1 MATTTTTRK
10 ALTALLIIVASTLL
24 SLPRSEA
31 TATVTGI
38 VTENVTAADQAAYD
52 TAIDLLTSAG
62 FDIPTFRAAFHTTT
76 EACQGYRGLHVRG
89 EDGIA
94 TIHVCA
100 VEADAEL
107 QATRRARVLLHEIAH
122 AWVDQN
128 VTDEAK
134 AVFLTVRGLDNW
146 ADGSQDWEHRGTEH
160 AAEVVI
166 WGLQDGD
173 YRPHFLIENASCD
186 EMASAFETLTGVS
199 VGC

>member
-1 MATTTTTRK
+1 MATSTNTRK

-38 VTENVTAADQAAYD
+38 VTDNVTATDQAAYD
-52 TAIDLLTSAG
+52 TAIDLFTSAG
-62 FDIPTFRAAFHTTT
+62 FDVPTLRAEFHSTTD
-76 EACQGYRGLHVRG
+76 ACQGYRGLHVRG

-100 VEADAEL
+100 VEADAER
-107 QATRRARVLLHEIAH
+107 QATRRARVLLHEMAH

-128 VTDEAK
+128 VTQEAK
-134 AVFLTVRGLDNW
+134 AVFLTLRGLDSW
-146 ADGSQDWEHRGTEH
+146 ADGSHDWEHRGTEH
-160 AAEVVI
+160 AAEVVV

-173 YRPHFLIENASCD
+173 YRPHFLIANTDRD
-186 EMASAFETLTGVS
+186 EMAAAFRVLTGITIS
-199 VGC
+199 G